1 MRLIWKYARQGYIYV
16 AYVSVELKI
25 ATVSQVRIVIHDNMK
40 ALHRCHTTGIL
51 LVAMTTSWLFM
62 PRVATTTGFGGTN
75 SQPMAIPVGSW

>member
-16 AYVSVELKI
+16 TYVSVELKI
-25 ATVSQVRIVIHDNMK
+25 ATVSQHDNMK

-51 LVAMTTSWLFM
+51 FVAMTTSWLFM